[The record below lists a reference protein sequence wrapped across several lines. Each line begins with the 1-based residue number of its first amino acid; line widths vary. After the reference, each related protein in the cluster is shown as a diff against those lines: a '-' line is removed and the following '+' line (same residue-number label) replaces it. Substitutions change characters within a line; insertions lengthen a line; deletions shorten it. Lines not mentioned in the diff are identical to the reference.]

1 MKTLILVLVSL
12 LVTEV
17 ALGADIGA
25 EEPSASSDIGI
36 AESGQSASFIDQS
49 AETTSN
55 EMALATDVWPLVG
68 EARLKVFIWEV
79 YDSALFTPSG
89 RWQGGAP
96 YQLSL
101 HYLRNIPAEKLIE
114 ETEKAW
120 REQGRNHPKQGEW
133 LALLREFWPN
143 ITEGDNLVFGLN
155 VSGDS
160 AFWFNGSPIG
170 SIEDRDFGPLF
181 GGIWLDPDTPRP
193 ELRAQLIGPT
203 SKLAQNIRPQPTL
216 AVHCCD

>member
-1 MKTLILVLVSL
+1 MKILILLLVSL
-12 LVTEV
+12 LVTKV
-17 ALGADIGA
+17 ALGADPAPGDALRAPDPTGA
-25 EEPSASSDIGI
+25 AT
-36 AESGQSASFIDQS
+36 GQSPPAADQS
-49 AETTSN
+49 GRAITD

-68 EARLKVFIWEV
+68 EARLKVLIWEV

-89 RWQGGAP
+89 RWQGDAP
-96 YQLSL
+96 YRLSL
-101 HYLRNIPAEKLIE
+101 HYLRNIPAAKLVE

-120 REQGRNHPKQGEW
+120 REQGRNHPRLNEW
-133 LALLREFWPN
+133 LGLLGDLWPD

-155 VSGDS
+155 EWGDS
-160 AFWFNGSPIG
+160 AFWFNGSPLG

-203 SKLAQNIRPQPTL
+203 SKLAKNSQP
-216 AVHCCD
+216 

>member
-1 MKTLILVLVSL
+1 MASSL
-12 LVTEV
+12 LLTGIG
-17 ALGADIGA
+17 LGADTAGDPSRSPELAGA
-25 EEPSASSDIGI
+25 ASRQSAPSNDQSTMPASSDL
-36 AESGQSASFIDQS
+36 
-49 AETTSN
+49 
-55 EMALATDVWPLVG
+55 ALATDVWPLVG
-68 EARLKVFIWEV
+68 EARLKVFIWKV

-101 HYLRNIPAEKLIE
+101 HYLRDIPAATLVE

-120 REQGRNHPKQGEW
+120 QEQGRSHPRLNEW
-133 LALLREFWPN
+133 LGLLGDLWPD

-155 VSGDS
+155 ASGDS

-170 SIEDRDFGPLF
+170 SIDDRDFGPLF

-193 ELRAQLIGPT
+193 RLRAQLIGPT
-203 SKLAQNIRPQPTL
+203 PELAENSGP
-216 AVHCCD
+216 

>member
-1 MKTLILVLVSL
+1 MKISILLLVSL
-12 LVTEV
+12 LVTKV
-17 ALGADIGA
+17 ALGADPAPGDAIRASDPPGA
-25 EEPSASSDIGI
+25 AT
-36 AESGQSASFIDQS
+36 GQSPPAADQS
-49 AETTSN
+49 GGAITD

-68 EARLKVFIWEV
+68 EARLKVLIWEV

-89 RWQGGAP
+89 RWQRDAP

-101 HYLRNIPAEKLIE
+101 HYLRNIPAAKLVE

-120 REQGRNHPKQGEW
+120 REQGRNHPRLNEW
-133 LALLREFWPN
+133 LGLLGDLWPD

-155 VSGDS
+155 ELRDS
-160 AFWFNGSPIG
+160 AFWFNGSPLG

-203 SKLAQNIRPQPTL
+203 SKLAKNSQP
-216 AVHCCD
+216 